1 MNNKVKDIILSLVF
15 ITLLFTFM
23 IVNILKKDN
32 DISYS
37 ERRKLEKLPKIT
49 YNSFIDGTY
58 FDKLDKYTT
67 DQFVFRDSFRK
78 IKINID
84 LYTKN
89 NYNNLYL
96 YNNYIIEELYPLN
109 KESVLNITN
118 KINDI
123 KNRYLNETNKIFYS
137 IVPDKNYFVN
147 NDNLKLDYNELKNIM
162 NSNLDIEYI
171 DIFNELSLEDYYKT
185 DTHWKEERLEN
196 VVSKL
201 SSKMNFKI
209 NINYSFKEISD
220 FNGTYSS
227 RIIKEDIKDK
237 IYILNNN
244 INASVYNYEDDKYE
258 YIYDLNKLNSL
269 DKYNIYLNGSVS
281 LLKILNNEYEE
292 SKKDLIVFRD
302 SYGSSLIPLLI
313 DGYNSITVV
322 DIRYIKSSMLKNYID
337 FNNKDI
343 LFLYSTLL
351 INDSFTLK

>member
-1 MNNKVKDIILSLVF
+1 MNNKIKEIVLSIIF
-15 ITLLFTFM
+15 ITFLFSFM
-23 IVNILKKDN
+23 IVKILKKDD

-37 ERRKLEKLPKIT
+37 ERRKLEKRPKIT
-49 YNSFIDGTY
+49 YNSLIDGTY
-58 FDKLDKYTT
+58 FNTLDKYTT
-67 DQFVFRDSFRK
+67 DQFIGRDSFRK

-84 LYTKN
+84 LLTKN

-96 YNNYIIEELYPLN
+96 YNDYIIEELYPIN
-109 KESVLNITN
+109 KESVLNVTK

-123 KNRYLNETNKIFYS
+123 KNRYLNETNNIFYS

-147 NDNLKLDYNELKNIM
+147 DDNLKLDYNELKSIM
-162 NSNLDIEYI
+162 NTNLNIEYI

-185 DTHWKEERLEN
+185 DTHWKEERLEK
-196 VVSKL
+196 VVNKL

-209 NINYSFKEISD
+209 NNDYSFKEIIE

-227 RIIKEDIKDK
+227 RIIKKNISDK
-237 IYILNNN
+237 IYILDNN
-244 INASVYNYEDDKYE
+244 INALVYNYESDKYE
-258 YIYDLNKLNSL
+258 DIYDLNKLNSL
-269 DKYNIYLNGSVS
+269 DKYNVYLNGSVS
-281 LLKILNNEYEE
+281 LLKIINNEYDE

-322 DIRYIKSSMLKNYID
+322 DIRYIKSSMLKDYID
-337 FNNKDI
+337 FNNKDV